1 MHNIDKY
8 TVLSINPY
16 ASTYINEQSK
26 ILSLQNL
33 ATFSKNQYSISF
45 LHIKNFITA
54 QISISN
60 NIHQNDLNDVI
71 FSKAYD
77 ELALDQAIEYKIQYV
92 ETFHKVDKNNRNFH
106 LFIINPLS
114 CKDIFEKYIKKIKYI
129 DYIIPAPLLLKS
141 LYTKAII
148 QSNGVHCF
156 IYFDKY
162 DTFITI
168 YNNQEFIYTKSIN
181 YSLEQMH
188 IRFCELYTKYIEY
201 ENFINFL
208 TTQSLKDTTSEYK
221 IYILKLYKEIF
232 TNISNI
238 LTYVKRVL
246 DINKLDNIYVGSGIN
261 IATKLH
267 EIAEVELKIKS
278 SDFNFNYGFKNSDL
292 YVEQLHSLMHIY
304 VNSPTH
310 LRYKNNFNIYN
321 RPLKFTQRQ
330 SGKISILVAS
340 SLLLSFSF
348 PIYYWLLILTDN
360 THYEELYIEYKK
372 KHKVKQTR
380 ETLIIEKLE
389 SKTKLLKILQKEKQN
404 YKNTEDILMKIYDI
418 RVNYHMKANL
428 LYLLT
433 KDLNKKNVKVES
445 IRYGENNSKILTLN
459 LVSNKDKK
467 ITDLLKCLTSKYQDK
482 FHFSLSKISFD
493 ERENKYFSKL
503 NVGL

>member
-1 MHNIDKY
+1 
-8 TVLSINPY
+8 
-16 ASTYINEQSK
+16 
-26 ILSLQNL
+26 
-33 ATFSKNQYSISF
+33 
-45 LHIKNFITA
+45 
-54 QISISN
+54 
-60 NIHQNDLNDVI
+60 
-71 FSKAYD
+71 
-77 ELALDQAIEYKIQYV
+77 
-92 ETFHKVDKNNRNFH
+92 
-106 LFIINPLS
+106 
-114 CKDIFEKYIKKIKYI
+114 
-129 DYIIPAPLLLKS
+129 
-141 LYTKAII
+141 
-148 QSNGVHCF
+148 
-156 IYFDKY
+156 
-162 DTFITI
+162 
-168 YNNQEFIYTKSIN
+168 
-181 YSLEQMH
+181 MH

-201 ENFINFL
+201 EDFINFL

-221 IYILKLYKEIF
+221 ISILKLYKEIF

-261 IATKLH
+261 ITTKLH

-278 SDFNFNYGFKNSDL
+278 SDFNFNYGFKNSDV

-330 SGKISILVAS
+330 SGKISLVVAS

-348 PIYYWLLILTDN
+348 PIYYWLLTLTNN
-360 THYEELYIEYKK
+360 TRYEELHIEYKK
-372 KHKVKQTR
+372 KHKIKQTR
-380 ETLIIEKLE
+380 EIQIIEKLE
-389 SKTKLLKILQKEKQN
+389 AKTKLLKILQKEKQN
-404 YKNTEDILMKIYDI
+404 YKNTENILMKIYDI

-445 IRYGENNSKILTLN
+445 IKYGENNSKILTLN

-467 ITDLLKCLTSKYQDK
+467 ITDLLKCLTSKYQNK
-482 FHFSLSKISFD
+482 FHFSLTKISFD
-493 ERENKYFSKL
+493 ERENKYFSTL